1 MKVLRSLVADGDTT
15 CDLLPGE
22 VSLSFSDSQ
31 SHSQRIDPGSP
42 GAAADNCDI
51 ATKLFTNMEGHLQ
64 LKHNDK
70 NYFLPE

>member
-22 VSLSFSDSQ
+22 VSLSFSDS
-31 SHSQRIDPGSP
+31 HIQRIDPGLP
-42 GAAADNCDI
+42 GTAADNGDL

-64 LKHNDK
+64 L
-70 NYFLPE
+70 